1 MSYLGSSVHFKIWVK
16 NSELLENFWEGKCWS
31 VINSK
36 KTIKV
41 SGVLWYLVLVNQ
53 QLWLLIGSLDGRL
66 ISVIVGQCIGN
77 RHQNLFSV
85 ACGFLPILI
94 WLFDCLFH
102 IRNPMN
108 VKNCS
113 SDSLNTEFN
122 QHWQQALDVGDHCVI
137 IDTIQKASP
146 ENAATHPV
154 ENK

>member
-1 MSYLGSSVHFKIWVK
+1 
-16 NSELLENFWEGKCWS
+16 
-31 VINSK
+31 
-36 KTIKV
+36 
-41 SGVLWYLVLVNQ
+41 
-53 QLWLLIGSLDGRL
+53 
-66 ISVIVGQCIGN
+66 
-77 RHQNLFSV
+77 
-85 ACGFLPILI
+85 
-94 WLFDCLFH
+94 
-102 IRNPMN
+102 MN